1 MSIWTILLAL
11 LIFSVIIMIHE
22 LGHFA
27 AAKAFGVKVEEFSI
41 GMGPALLHFQGKE
54 TRYSLRAIPMG
65 GYVQMEGEDSESQD
79 PRAFCRQKAWKRF
92 VIVSAGA
99 VMNLL
104 LGFVVAVAMVSMKG
118 YVGTAQ
124 IVRFEENAQ
133 SSQVL
138 QQGDEILSI
147 NGSRIFI
154 DQDIVY
160 TLVRDEDGLVDMTVL
175 RQGEKLQLQVPFATQ
190 TLSDG
195 THVVVLDFKVLATPQ
210 TFFNTIRYGIG
221 WNISVARQVWMTLF
235 DLITGRYGLNQLS
248 GPVGTTQA
256 IGQAS
261 SYGLGSLLMIVGFIT
276 VNLGVFNLL
285 PFPAL
290 DGGRLLF
297 LVVEMIRRRPVP
309 ARYEGYV
316 HAAGF
321 LLLMALMVTVTY
333 QAIMRLIAS

>member
-92 VIVSAGA
+92 VLVSAGA

-195 THVVVLDFKVLATPQ
+195 TRVVVLDFKVLATPQ

-333 QAIMRLIAS
+333 QDILRLIAS

>member
-1 MSIWTILLAL
+1 
-11 LIFSVIIMIHE
+11 
-22 LGHFA
+22 
-27 AAKAFGVKVEEFSI
+27 
-41 GMGPALLHFQGKE
+41 
-54 TRYSLRAIPMG
+54 
-65 GYVQMEGEDSESQD
+65 
-79 PRAFCRQKAWKRF
+79 
-92 VIVSAGA
+92 
-99 VMNLL
+99 
-104 LGFVVAVAMVSMKG
+104 MKG

-261 SYGLGSLLMIVGFIT
+261 SYGLGFAADDCRIYHGESGRIQ
-276 VNLGVFNLL
+276 
-285 PFPAL
+285 PSAFPGA
-290 DGGRLLF
+290 GWWRLLF

-321 LLLMALMVTVTY
+321 LLLMALMVTVDLSGY
-333 QAIMRLIAS
+333 PAVDCLLIM

>member
-333 QAIMRLIAS
+333 QDILRLIAS

>member
-118 YVGTAQ
+118 YIGTAQ

-195 THVVVLDFKVLATPQ
+195 TRVVVLDFKVLATPQ

-333 QAIMRLIAS
+333 QDILRLIAS

>member
-1 MSIWTILLAL
+1 
-11 LIFSVIIMIHE
+11 
-22 LGHFA
+22 
-27 AAKAFGVKVEEFSI
+27 
-41 GMGPALLHFQGKE
+41 MGPALLHFQGKE

-118 YVGTAQ
+118 YIGTAQ

-256 IGQAS
+256 IGK
-261 SYGLGSLLMIVGFIT
+261 
-276 VNLGVFNLL
+276 
-285 PFPAL
+285 
-290 DGGRLLF
+290 
-297 LVVEMIRRRPVP
+297 PVP
-309 ARYEGYV
+309 
-316 HAAGF
+316 
-321 LLLMALMVTVTY
+321 MVWG
-333 QAIMRLIAS
+333 RC

>member
-1 MSIWTILLAL
+1 
-11 LIFSVIIMIHE
+11 
-22 LGHFA
+22 
-27 AAKAFGVKVEEFSI
+27 
-41 GMGPALLHFQGKE
+41 
-54 TRYSLRAIPMG
+54 
-65 GYVQMEGEDSESQD
+65 
-79 PRAFCRQKAWKRF
+79 
-92 VIVSAGA
+92 
-99 VMNLL
+99 MNLL

-118 YVGTAQ
+118 YIGTAQ
-124 IVRFEENAQ
+124 IVRFEEDAQ

-333 QAIMRLIAS
+333 QDILRLIAS

>member
-248 GPVGTTQA
+248 GPVGTTQV

-333 QAIMRLIAS
+333 QDILRLIAS

>member
-79 PRAFCRQKAWKRF
+79 PCAFCRQKAWKRF

-118 YVGTAQ
+118 YIGTAQ

-195 THVVVLDFKVLATPQ
+195 TRVVVLDFKVLATPQ

-333 QAIMRLIAS
+333 QDILRLIAS

>member
-195 THVVVLDFKVLATPQ
+195 THVVVLDFKVLAAPQ

-333 QAIMRLIAS
+333 QDILRLIAS

>member
-54 TRYSLRAIPMG
+54 TRYSLRAIPIG
-65 GYVQMEGEDSESQD
+65 GYVQMEGEDGESQD

-333 QAIMRLIAS
+333 QDILRLIAS